1 MAQLTYEDRRDF
13 ESARR
18 LQRLLVGAT
27 TCRDLELVSTSS
39 ASKARAYNQP
49 LGHLW
54 AWFVNEFAHSERA
67 WHAYRQLFQLR

>member
-1 MAQLTYEDRRDF
+1 MAGLEYRDGRDF
-13 ESARR
+13 ESAKR
-18 LQRLLVGAT
+18 LQKVLVGAT

-54 AWFVNEFAHSERA
+54 GWFVNEFAHSERTCG
-67 WHAYRQLFQLR
+67 Q

>member
-1 MAQLTYEDRRDF
+1 M
-13 ESARR
+13 
-18 LQRLLVGAT
+18 
-27 TCRDLELVSTSS
+27 TSS